1 MRTYKI
7 ERSNIKYNPG
17 KHSMVCTFTV
27 TDNDTEEMHVY
38 NNIFLDKN
46 NKEAFL
52 IFPSTNEKVYINRD
66 VKTVSM
72 QVEGFEV
79 N

>member
-1 MRTYKI
+1 
-7 ERSNIKYNPG
+7 
-17 KHSMVCTFTV
+17 MVCTFTV
-27 TDNDTEEMHVY
+27 TDNETEEMHVY